1 MRILFATPEV
11 SDFVQVGGLA
21 AVSAALPRALRSF
34 ADVRVIIPGYPAVL
48 RGLKDLQ
55 PIGRCQ
61 PFAALPAFEVGLGH
75 SADGLSYFVVRCRE
89 LYERE
94 GTPYADGCGAD
105 WSDNNV
111 RFATF
116 SYAAAQL
123 ARRLVDKDWQA
134 GRSCGDDCRWRDGLS
149 VRSGVGSRL
158 SRQSLPRLLDLRDEG
173 QARPD
178 AQSCDGAG
186 L

>member
-1 MRILFATPEV
+1 MPM
-11 SDFVQVGGLA
+11 G
-21 AVSAALPRALRSF
+21 AALNGP
-34 ADVRVIIPGYPAVL
+34 
-48 RGLKDLQ
+48 
-55 PIGRCQ
+55 
-61 PFAALPAFEVGLGH
+61 
-75 SADGLSYFVVRCRE
+75 
-89 LYERE
+89 
-94 GTPYADGCGAD
+94 TT
-105 WSDNNV
+105 NV

-123 ARRLVDKDWQA
+123 ARGLVDKDWQA

-158 SRQSLPRLLDLRDEG
+158 SRQSLPRLLDLRDKG

>member
-34 ADVRVIIPGYPAVL
+34 ADVRVIILGYPAVL

-75 SADGLSYFVVRCRE
+75 SADGLSYYVVRCRE

-94 GTPYADGCGAD
+94 GTPYADGCGAE
-105 WSDNNV
+105 WSDNK
-111 RFATF
+111 RSFCDLLLRCR
-116 SYAAAQL
+116 AARQRPGRQGLAGRAVL
-123 ARRLVDKDWQA
+123 RRRLSMARRAFCSIGRRLQA
-134 GRSCGDDCRWRDGLS
+134 FSAVFAAPSRP
-149 VRSGVGSRL
+149 SG
-158 SRQSLPRLLDLRDEG
+158 
-173 QARPD
+173 
-178 AQSCDGAG
+178 
-186 L
+186 